1 MTLIGSALVSF
12 GVWFIAFTWINNRR
26 PAPLKLSSR
35 TGFDQQRSRFNE
47 TVIRAQGELIRRLM
61 PPARRRRL
69 EQVIAKAG
77 QPKGY
82 TLERMV
88 TLKIIGAIAGGL
100 LGLSFFG
107 QQPSALG
114 ALVLI
119 IGPVSGFVVP
129 EMLVSNRADARR
141 EEVRASLPDAIDQLA
156 VTVRAGLSVDAA
168 LVRVSTTLRGPL
180 AEELSR
186 VVQDIQLGIARTD
199 ALKAMA
205 ERMDIPELSVFV
217 RALVQADSLGIPVAE
232 TLTNQAEEMRL
243 KRRQRAEE
251 QAMKLPVKIL
261 APMTV
266 CILPSLMIIVM
277 GPSLLQVVRN
287 L

>member
-1 MTLIGSALVSF
+1 M
-12 GVWFIAFTWINNRR
+12 AFTWANNRR
-26 PAPLKLSSR
+26 PTPLKLSTRES
-35 TGFDQQRSRFNE
+35 TSKKSAVAQIVGK
-47 TVIRAQGELIRRLM
+47 VQGEAVRRLV
-61 PPARRRRL
+61 PPTRRKRL
-69 EQVIAKAG
+69 ELIIARAG
-77 QPKGY
+77 QPEGY

-88 TLKIIGAIAGGL
+88 SLKMIGGIAGGL
-100 LGLSFFG
+100 LGASFFA

-168 LVRVSTTLRGPL
+168 IVRVSTTLRGAL

-186 VVQDIQLGIARTD
+186 VVQDVQMGIARTD

-205 ERMDIPELSVFV
+205 ERMDIPELSFFV

-232 TLTNQAEEMRL
+232 TLASQAEEMRL

-277 GPSLLQVVRN
+277 GPSLIQVARN